1 MYVESSPQRLLFF
14 LFSFTCMKAQNRT
27 FSTFQNLWLGFLQLI
42 FGFYSGLGKKGFC
55 LLGNGNGFLFP
66 EEKGRKR
73 QLSES
78 GILTPF
84 SFFRLFT
91 TPSSFHSTIFFFF
104 LSPFP
109 PTGFFSLLLSYP
121 RLLVYGR
128 KGKRLLLYYYVRTV
142 ACGFAIVTR
151 EA

>member
-1 MYVESSPQRLLFF
+1 MYVESSPQRLLFS
-14 LFSFTCMKAQNRT
+14 LFSFTCMKAQKRT

-104 LSPFP
+104 FCP
-109 PTGFFSLLLSYP
+109 PSLPQGFFRCCFPTPDY
-121 RLLVYGR
+121 
-128 KGKRLLLYYYVRTV
+128 
-142 ACGFAIVTR
+142 
-151 EA
+151 